1 MLAQVATLASEHSIY
16 MTSNGR
22 ISMAGVNSHN
32 IHRLAEAIHAVK
44 DMGRE
49 ATAAEAPVEPEREP
63 EKFAA
68 EAAS

>member
-1 MLAQVATLASEHSIY
+1 
-16 MTSNGR
+16 
-22 ISMAGVNSHN
+22 MAGVNSHN
-32 IHRLAEAIHAVK
+32 IHHLAEAIHAVK